1 MRTGFR
7 TVAAISL
14 CAALTASAIHSASAS
29 TLLRWTEGSAD
40 RGPRAQS
47 YHWFADT
54 VSEKTG
60 KEVEFQFFFG
70 GQLMSHAANVSG
82 IGGGSA
88 DIGQVIVAYTPKELT
103 PYGVGDLPLVGVDP
117 WVGMRA
123 MYDLAT
129 TNETLKKM
137 FDDLNLVYIANQ
149 STGPVQINCK
159 GMDLKSLD
167 DLKNAKVRASGS
179 YGEVLSEL
187 GANVIAMSQEDVYSA
202 LDTGLVSCNQQYIQ
216 GVIPYRQHE
225 VSDQL
230 VLLNLGQ
237 VLGFGVVMN
246 KDTFNRLTPEQQKI
260 VQETGSQFVDHYSE
274 VMMNDVESHLEKM
287 KTPSTEFSMKV
298 TELSDADV
306 ARLRA
311 AGDKYNEK
319 WLKQTA
325 EAGFPAEELLKEF
338 MALVGKYD
346 AELKEK
352 GYPWKRK

>member
-1 MRTGFR
+1 MRTCFR
-7 TVAAISL
+7 NLAAIPL
-14 CAALTASAIHSASAS
+14 CAAFAVAMIHSAAAN

-40 RGPRAQS
+40 RGSRAQA

-54 VSEKTG
+54 VTERTK

-70 GQLMSHAANVSG
+70 GQLMGHAANVSG

-88 DIGQVIVAYTPKELT
+88 DIGQIIVAYTPKELI

-137 FDDLNLVYIANQ
+137 FDDLNLVYLANQ
-149 STGPVQINCK
+149 STGPVQINCNK
-159 GMDLKSLD
+159 LNVKSLD
-167 DLKNAKVRASGS
+167 DLKGAKVRASGS
-179 YGEVLSEL
+179 YGQVLSEL

-216 GVIPYRQHE
+216 GIIPYRQHE

-237 VLGFGVVMN
+237 VLGFGLVMN
-246 KDTFNRLTPEQQKI
+246 KDTFNRLTPEQQTI
-260 VQETGSQFVDHYSE
+260 IRETGSQFVDRYSE
-274 VMMNDVESHLEKM
+274 IMMNDVEANLAKM
-287 KTPSTEFSMKV
+287 KTPSTEFSMTV
-298 TELSDADV
+298 TELGEADV
-306 ARLRA
+306 GKLEA
-311 AGDKYNEK
+311 ASQKYNES
-319 WLKQTA
+319 WLKDTTA
-325 EAGFPAEELLKEF
+325 AGFPAEDLLKEF
-338 MALVGKYD
+338 LASVEKYNV
-346 AELKEK
+346 ELKEK
-352 GYPWKRK
+352 GYPWTRK

>member
-1 MRTGFR
+1 MRRRFGAL
-7 TVAAISL
+7 AAIPL
-14 CAALTASAIHSASAS
+14 IAALAAGTIHAASAS
-29 TLLRWTEGSAD
+29 QLLRWTEGSAD
-40 RGPRAQS
+40 RGSRAQA

-54 VSEKTG
+54 VTEKTN
-60 KEVEFQFFFG
+60 KEVEFQFYFG
-70 GQLMSHAANVSG
+70 GALMGHAANVSG

-88 DIGQVIVAYTPKELT
+88 DMGQIIVAYTPKELT

-123 MYDLAT
+123 MYELAT

-159 GMDLKSLD
+159 GLDLKSLD
-167 DLKNAKVRASGS
+167 DLKGAKVRASGS

-187 GANVIAMSQEDVYSA
+187 GANVIAMSQEEVYSA

-216 GVIPYRQHE
+216 GIIPYRQHE

-237 VLGFGVVMN
+237 VLGFGLVMN
-246 KDTFNRLTPEQQKI
+246 KDTFNRLTPDQQKI
-260 VQETGSQFVDHYSE
+260 VRDTGSEFVDRYSE
-274 VMMNDVESHLEKM
+274 IMMHDVDSNLEKM
-287 KTPSTEFSMKV
+287 KAPSTEFSMKV
-298 TELSDADV
+298 TELSEGDV
-306 ARLRA
+306 AKLQA

-319 WLKQTA
+319 WLKQTTD
-325 EAGFPAEELLKEF
+325 AGFPADELLKEF
-338 MALVGKYD
+338 LALVEKYD

-352 GYPWKRK
+352 GYPWKRQ

>member
-1 MRTGFR
+1 MRRRFMTL
-7 TVAAISL
+7 AAMPL
-14 CAALTASAIHSASAS
+14 CAALALAAVTPVAAN

-40 RGPRAQS
+40 RGSRAQA

-54 VSEKTG
+54 VTEKTN
-60 KEVEFQFFFG
+60 KEIEFQFYFG
-70 GQLMSHAANVSG
+70 GQLMGHAANVSG

-88 DIGQVIVAYTPKELT
+88 DMGQIIVAYTPKELI

-123 MYDLAT
+123 MYDLAS

-159 GMDLKSLD
+159 GMNIQSLGDLQG
-167 DLKNAKVRASGS
+167 AKVRASGS
-179 YGEVLSEL
+179 YGQVLSEL

-216 GVIPYRQHE
+216 GIIPYRQHE

-237 VLGFGVVMN
+237 VLGFGLVMN

-260 VQETGSQFVDHYSE
+260 VRDTGSEFVDRYSE
-274 VMMNDVESHLEKM
+274 IMMNDVKANLEKM
-287 KTPSTEFSMKV
+287 KTPSTEFSMAV
-298 TELSDADV
+298 TELSEGDV
-306 ARLRA
+306 EKLKA
-311 AGDKYNEK
+311 ASEKYNDK
-319 WLKQTA
+319 WLKDTTA
-325 EAGFPAEELLKEF
+325 AGYPAEELLAEF

-352 GYPWKRK
+352 GYPWER